1 MIRPPCSEQCSLAS
15 LDLFTVPPTQTA
27 IESGIWDTVRSHPQ
41 FSENTT
47 ILFDIPADS
56 QKYIS
61 LNQTELWLT
70 CRLIKKTPGMPAAD
84 AIFVDLLKPENVCDI
99 STVNNLIHS
108 LFKQV
113 EISLNGKECE
123 NQNGNYS
130 YKAMIG
136 LFHLF

>member
-1 MIRPPCSEQCSLAS
+1 
-15 LDLFTVPPTQTA
+15 
-27 IESGIWDTVRSHPQ
+27 VRSHPQ

-70 CRLIKKTPGMPAAD
+70 CRLVKKMPGKAA
-84 AIFVDLLKPENVCDI
+84 VDPVFSDTHEPKNICDV

-136 LFHLF
+136 LSNYCFICVFYYPDIMFFFLQEIC